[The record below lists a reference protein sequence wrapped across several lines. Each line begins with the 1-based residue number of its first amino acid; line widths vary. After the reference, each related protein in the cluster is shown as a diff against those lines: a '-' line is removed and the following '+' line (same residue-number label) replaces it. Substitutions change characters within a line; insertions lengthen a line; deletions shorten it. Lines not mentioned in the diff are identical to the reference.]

1 MNDTVTVLPRHNHRG
16 LQLDDV
22 AMDTIGQYNNL
33 MIQQHPEAEDK
44 FIVCLNIIVFLVA
57 LTLLLVYLPALC
69 LVHETHSP

>member
-33 MIQQHPEAEDK
+33 IIYLMCVIIIK
-44 FIVCLNIIVFLVA
+44 LNIM
-57 LTLLLVYLPALC
+57 
-69 LVHETHSP
+69 HSYYHYT